1 MLVSTADVSLALV
14 IRTLIDVRLFMLV
27 LVAELIKYYFPG
39 WVGVS
44 TE

>member
-27 LVAELIKYYFPG
+27 LVAELIKYYFPS

-44 TE
+44 KE